1 MRLLSSRFALG
12 LFLLLTGLSAVP
24 ASAQRLVRVPQD
36 ARTLEAAISRVADGG
51 VIEMAAGTYPSPPKG
66 FLIGNE
72 RKGFTIRA
80 AGGPVVL
87 DGGGS
92 RPILRFINFN
102 RDRGRLVTFQGITFR
117 NGASVAPNVSGGV
130 TLDKAEAEF
139 RNCVFEGNTANA
151 PTTGGGAAKVFG
163 GSTATFINC
172 RWRGNWSKNR
182 GGALVVRDSEVTL
195 QGGSFTGN
203 RTNLPG
209 HNPGSAGGAVYVLD
223 ATLRVSGVRFEEN
236 QAGWTGGAIYGIG
249 LWDGPGAKVEVTGST
264 FLANQAVGDPCCT
277 HPEVST
283 GGAIHVENLTA
294 LTVHQSRFVLNRAD
308 SGGAIDGFRAFI
320 DVHGS
325 VFQGNQATAVRPDIG
340 IGGAIAVFSVDGTGS
355 GEVNRRSSRLTVT
368 RSLLEG
374 GTAVERAARSGG
386 CLFVAGDLHRAYG
399 DNGITPLG
407 TLDENRAKVILRHVV
422 FSDCDAEAKAAGPG
436 FGGAMTGDLVDLTME
451 DSMVLYSDAR
461 GEGSGGGGLAI
472 REESVAR
479 IYRTTFAGN
488 SAGRWGGALFLTG
501 SDVDLRD
508 SRFFGNDVAPGVS
521 EPISQS
527 RGAAILTMPR
537 TNPTRPRNVG
547 GVVANSVFSDN
558 LGLPIWE
565 IEPAGGPV
573 NDVRYDGNR
582 FSSNGFGDLVYVH
595 SPAAPNGLSATAL
608 NSLVIHRS
616 GLGSTPKSTV
626 PNTRI
631 TSPREGAL
639 VAVPAPESVGAE
651 VTSPQ
656 GTFLAYA
663 WSGRSAGLAG
673 QALGARAGFLS
684 VAPGDY
690 TLAVDQSAVATARV
704 TGSCTAG
711 PYLCLNGNRFRAEV
725 TWKANGASGSGQAE
739 ALTGDTGYFWF
750 FDPANAELVVK
761 VLDGRGLNGHFW
773 VFYGALTNVEY
784 TLRITDTA
792 TGNVKTYVNPPG
804 RFASAGDTSAFPAPA
819 GKEMEPAAL
828 ELEELAAVSGALS
841 SDKANCAAGPL
852 ALCLNGGRFRVEL
865 AWKDFAGKTGSG
877 QAVPLTS
884 DTGYFWFTSPSNVEV
899 IIKVLDGRPLNGHF
913 WVFYGA
919 LTNQEYTITVTDT
932 ETGVRKTYFN
942 RLNRFGSVG
951 DTSAIPGS

>member
-1 MRLLSSRFALG
+1 MRLPSARFTLAL
-12 LFLLLTGLSAVP
+12 FLLTGLSAAP
-24 ASAQRLVRVPQD
+24 ALAQRLVRVPQD

-66 FLIGNE
+66 FLIGNA
-72 RKGFTIRA
+72 RKGFTIRG

-92 RPILRFINFN
+92 RPVLRFINFN

-117 NGASVAPNVSGGV
+117 NGVSAAPNVSGGV
-130 TLDKAEAEF
+130 TLDKAEAVF
-139 RNCVFEGNTANA
+139 RNCAFEGNTADA
-151 PTTGGGAAKVFG
+151 PSTGGGGAKVFG
-163 GSTATFINC
+163 GSTATFIGC
-172 RWRGNWSKNR
+172 RWQGNSSKNR
-182 GGALVVRDSEVTL
+182 GGALVVRNSEVTL
-195 QGGSFTGN
+195 QGGSLTGN

-223 ATLRVSGVRFEEN
+223 ATLRVSGVRFEGN
-236 QAGWTGGAIYGIG
+236 QAGWTGGAIYGFG
-249 LWDGPGAKVEVTGST
+249 DWDGPGARVEVTGST

-277 HPEVST
+277 NTEVST

-294 LTVHQSRFVLNRAD
+294 LTVHQSRFILNRAD

-325 VFQGNQATAVRPDIG
+325 VFQGNQATAARPDIG
-340 IGGAIAVFSVDGTGS
+340 IGGAIAVFSVDGTGD
-355 GEVNRRSSRLTVT
+355 VNRRSSRLTVT

-374 GTAVERAARSGG
+374 GSAVERAARSGG
-386 CLFVAGDLHRAYG
+386 CLFAAGDLHRAYG

-407 TLDENRAKVILRHVV
+407 TLDENRAKVTLRHVV
-422 FSDCDAEAKAAGPG
+422 FSECDAEAKAAGAG

-451 DSMVLYSDAR
+451 DSMVLDSDAG

-479 IYRTTFAGN
+479 IYRTTFANN
-488 SAGRWGGALFLTG
+488 SAGRWGGALFLSG

-508 SRFFGNDVAPGVS
+508 SRFFGNDVVPGVS
-521 EPISQS
+521 EPIGQS
-527 RGAAILTMPR
+527 RGAAILTTPR
-537 TNPTRPRNVG
+537 TNPARPRNVG
-547 GVVANSVFSDN
+547 GVVASSAFSDHQ
-558 LGLPIWE
+558 GLPIWE
-565 IEPAGGPV
+565 IDPSDGPV

-582 FSSNGFGDLVYVH
+582 FSSAAFGDLVYV
-595 SPAAPNGLSATAL
+595 SSLAAPNGLSAASL
-608 NSLVIHRS
+608 NSLFVNRPGRI
-616 GLGSTPKSTV
+616 STPKSGV
-626 PNTRI
+626 PNTRV
-631 TSPREGAL
+631 TFPREGAL

-651 VTSPQ
+651 ATSPQ
-656 GTFLAYA
+656 GTLLAYA

-673 QALGARAGFLS
+673 QALGARVGFLP

-690 TLAVDQSAVATARV
+690 TLAVEQSAVAAARV

-725 TWKANGASGSGQAE
+725 TWKANGGSGAGQAE
-739 ALTGDTGYFWF
+739 ALSGDTGYFWF
-750 FDPANAELVVK
+750 FDSANAELVVK
-761 VLDGRGLNGHFW
+761 VLDGRGANGHFW

-792 TGNVKTYVNPPG
+792 TGTVKAYTNPPG

-819 GKEMEPAAL
+819 GKEMEAVSWEP
-828 ELEELAAVSGALS
+828 EELDAASAAASLE
-841 SDKANCAAGPL
+841 KAACAAGPL

-877 QAVPLTS
+877 QAVPLTG

-899 IIKVLDGRPLNGHF
+899 VIKVLDGRPLNGHF

-919 LTNQEYTITVTDT
+919 LSNQEYTITVTDT
-932 ETGVRKTYFN
+932 ETGGRKTYFN
-942 RLNRFGSVG
+942 RLNNFGSLG